1 MQQAEGNCIE
11 VRDLPA
17 GMYILN
23 IQNGNNSQSMKF
35 IKN

>member
-1 MQQAEGNCIE
+1 

-35 IKN
+35 IKNW